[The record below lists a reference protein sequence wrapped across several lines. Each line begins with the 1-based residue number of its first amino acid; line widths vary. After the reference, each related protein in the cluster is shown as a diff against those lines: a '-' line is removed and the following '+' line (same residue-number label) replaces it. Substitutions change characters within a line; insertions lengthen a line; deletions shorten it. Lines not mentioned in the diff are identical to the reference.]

1 MTRVLRSDRVHHR
14 WMAHLA
20 EWGVGKGHLCM
31 VVVGTMVVV
40 GSMEA
45 TVMAPTEMA
54 PHHMA
59 EVDTGDHSGD
69 EAEAQ
74 VIVEVTMMV
83 VTGVVDALAVVVRTV
98 GTLRV
103 LAIEDLLN

>member
-1 MTRVLRSDRVHHR
+1 
-14 WMAHLA
+14 
-20 EWGVGKGHLCM
+20 
-31 VVVGTMVVV
+31 
-40 GSMEA
+40 
-45 TVMAPTEMA
+45 
-54 PHHMA
+54 MA